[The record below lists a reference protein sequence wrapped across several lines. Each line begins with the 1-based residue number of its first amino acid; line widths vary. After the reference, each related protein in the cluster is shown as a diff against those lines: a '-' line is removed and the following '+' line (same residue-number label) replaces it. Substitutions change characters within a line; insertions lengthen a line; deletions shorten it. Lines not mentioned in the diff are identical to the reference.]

1 VLSYGLDLWFQ
12 CQAAIPIVMSF
23 KNVFVMTVY
32 PQEYLDLCFFSL
44 IKEIFTLQKTSVV
57 LAAVYRWECSSRQQ
71 YRE

>member
-1 VLSYGLDLWFQ
+1 
-12 CQAAIPIVMSF
+12 MSF